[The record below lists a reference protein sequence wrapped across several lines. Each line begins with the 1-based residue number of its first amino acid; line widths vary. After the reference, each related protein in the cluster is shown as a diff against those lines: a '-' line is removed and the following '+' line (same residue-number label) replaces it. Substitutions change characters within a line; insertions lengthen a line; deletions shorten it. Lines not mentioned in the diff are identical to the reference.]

1 MWVGEFDTLG
11 KLVSAHRAW
20 GPTPHGG
27 WVSGGRQW
35 GVAGLPTWW
44 VALPG
49 QWVTLHCQCATIL
62 MMSDHILTAW
72 HCNRVTS
79 MLILQAV
86 LMGTSDITAQF
97 KFVMQ

>member
-1 MWVGEFDTLG
+1 MGRFDTLG

-35 GVAGLPTWW
+35 GVAGLPAWW
-44 VALPG
+44 GSLPG
-49 QWVTLHCQCATIL
+49 QCVTLHGPCATIL
-62 MMSDHILTAW
+62 MMPDYFLATF
-72 HCNRVTS
+72 

-86 LMGTSDITAQF
+86 LMGTSDITAHQF